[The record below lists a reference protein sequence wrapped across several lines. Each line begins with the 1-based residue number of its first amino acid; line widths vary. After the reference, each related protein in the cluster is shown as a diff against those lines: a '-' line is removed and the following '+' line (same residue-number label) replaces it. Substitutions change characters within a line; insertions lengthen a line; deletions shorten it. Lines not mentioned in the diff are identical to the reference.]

1 MTNVT
6 VIGLGPMGQAMARV
20 LLGKGVAVTVWNRT
34 KSRAD
39 DVVAAGAGLAADP
52 VEAVKAGELVILS
65 LTDYQAMYDV
75 LGNATDA
82 LEGRVV
88 VNLSSDT
95 PHRTREAAAWL
106 AEHGATLVAGGI
118 MVPAPLVGEEASYVF
133 YSGPRDVFEA
143 HEPVLRHLG
152 RPEYLGE
159 DHALAQLFYQAQLAI
174 FLTALSAY
182 LQSFALLAA
191 EGVDPMRLVPFA
203 KEVTGL
209 ASAYLEETV
218 TQVGARAY
226 PGDLSTATMMG
237 ATAAHITEASRDA
250 GVDVALP
257 EAVRSHYDRAIAAGH
272 GADNWTSLWEV
283 IAKHE

>member
-20 LLGKGVAVTVWNRT
+20 LLDNGVAVTVWNRT

-39 DVVAAGAGLAADP
+39 DVVARGAGLAADP
-52 VEAVKAGELVILS
+52 AEAVKAGELVILS

-75 LGNATDA
+75 LGDATDA
-82 LEGRVV
+82 LAGRVV

-95 PHRTREAAAWL
+95 PHRTREASTWL

-133 YSGPRDVFEA
+133 YSGPRDAFET
-143 HEPVLRHLG
+143 HEPVLRHIG

-174 FLTALSAY
+174 FLTTLSAY

-191 EGVDPMRLVPFA
+191 EGVEPVRLVPFA

-209 ASAYLEETV
+209 ASAYLEEAV
-218 TQVGARAY
+218 TQTGARSY
-226 PGDLSTATMMG
+226 PGDLSTAKMMG

-250 GVDVALP
+250 GTDAALP
-257 EAVRSHYDRAIAAGH
+257 EAVKSHYDRAIAAGH
-272 GADNWTSLWEV
+272 GANNWTSLWEI
-283 IAKHE
+283 IAKHP